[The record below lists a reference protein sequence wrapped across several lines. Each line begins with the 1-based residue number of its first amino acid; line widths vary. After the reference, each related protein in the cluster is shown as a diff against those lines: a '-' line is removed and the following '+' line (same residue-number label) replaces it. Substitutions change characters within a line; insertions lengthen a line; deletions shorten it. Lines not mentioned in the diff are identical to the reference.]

1 MPDEPSSKNR
11 RRLPPV
17 ETRWKKGESGNPKG
31 RPKKQD
37 SLTSL
42 LKEEIKK
49 ICPADPEKRTWE
61 ELFVRLTLQ
70 LAMKGNPTAFKEV
83 WDRIG
88 GKILPTGKLRM
99 GDADGKQININV
111 VYADD
116 EKDDYRPS
124 QLLRQSESGA
134 SERRLPPAETRWK
147 KGVSGNPRGRPKKEK
162 G

>member
-1 MPDEPSSKNR
+1 MPDKPFSKNR

-42 LKEEIKK
+42 LKEEITK
-49 ICPADPEKRTWE
+49 ICPADREKRTWK
-61 ELFVRLTLQ
+61 ELIVRATLQ
-70 LAMKGNPTAFKEV
+70 LAMKGNATALKEV
-83 WDRIG
+83 WERLD
-88 GKILPTGKLRM
+88 GKTLQTGKLQL

-116 EKDDYRPS
+116 EKGD
-124 QLLRQSESGA
+124 
-134 SERRLPPAETRWK
+134 
-147 KGVSGNPRGRPKKEK
+147 
-162 G
+162 